1 MTASEENNSQSSN
14 LKTLLEM
21 AIQELIQAQNLIREQ
36 QKVLHEEIQPRILNA
51 LSSLDD
57 VLAIQAIELDENLHR
72 EFISSYEKS
81 NIFQEEIYR
90 EPEIMPTFRNKGKAV
105 QATPFSIREVP
116 KISKKEEEEF
126 IVVQPRQTA
135 VVSKDEQSLLT
146 MAQFSAYTK
155 QVYTTHSTNSLLVE
169 GTGKYPRLHFL
180 AGSNADDVFKA
191 FTYGYCG
198 SITSSPG
205 NREILLLPRILIEAV
220 KKFRRSSRSD
230 MVVLKLISASPE
242 IYPSPQPGW
251 VLIQLC
257 TPNKANIAVK
267 ANNHVRYPELN
278 DLWVSHRRAEG
289 FAVLLRKLTQIRE
302 KNQGFMYNSPTNMFI
317 NAEGNCVPRFDAI
330 NKISAGISRINA
342 CRVPGSFPML
352 THLCGIIHTTKNA
365 GCSICPR
372 RT

>member
-21 AIQELIQAQNLIREQ
+21 AIQEMIQAQNLIREQ
-36 QKVLHEEIQPRILNA
+36 QRVLHEEIQPRVLNA

-57 VLAIQAIELDENLHR
+57 VLAIQAIELDEQLHQ
-72 EFISSYEKS
+72 EFISTYEKA
-81 NIFQEEIYR
+81 NLFHKEISSA
-90 EPEIMPTFRNKGKAV
+90 PEDMPTFRNKGKAV
-105 QATPFSIREVP
+105 QATPLSNREVP
-116 KISKKEEEEF
+116 KSSKKEEDEF
-126 IVVQPRQTA
+126 IVVQPRQSA
-135 VVSKDEQSLLT
+135 VLPKDEQSLLT

-155 QVYTTHSTNSLLVE
+155 QVYTTRSTNSLLVE

-180 AGSNADDVFKA
+180 AGSNAEDVFKA
-191 FTYGYCG
+191 FTYGFCG

-205 NREILLLPRILIEAV
+205 NREVILLPRVLIEAV

-230 MVVLKLISASPE
+230 MVVLKLISVSPE
-242 IYPSPQPGW
+242 IYPSPQTGW

-267 ANNHVRYPELN
+267 ASNQVRLPDIN
-278 DLWVSHRRAEG
+278 DLWISHRRAEG
-289 FAVLLRKLTQIRE
+289 FAVLLKKLTQIRE
-302 KNQGFMYNSPTNMFI
+302 RNQGFMYNSPTNMFI
-317 NAEGNCVPRFDAI
+317 YAEGNCVPRFDAI

-352 THLCGIIHTTKNA
+352 AHLCGLIHTTKNT
-365 GCSICPR
+365 GCSMCPR